1 VEIPSVPSQA
11 VTPWETMTKHLSS
24 PLILFAIGIGFANMC
39 GGTVAGVASANDF
52 PTIRYE
58 ISGSSPVAEY
68 ISYQTTD
75 GQQRAVD
82 AKLPWSAEFT
92 GFGGQVYVISAQ
104 GQGTLTCRILVDGQ
118 SVKDAT
124 ATGAPARTA
133 CTH

>member
-1 VEIPSVPSQA
+1 
-11 VTPWETMTKHLSS
+11 MTKHVRGPS
-24 PLILFAIGIGFANMC
+24 ILFAIGVGFANMC
-39 GGTVAGVASANDF
+39 GGPAAGVAGANDF

-68 ISYQTTD
+68 IAYETTD
-75 GQQRAVD
+75 GQQRAVN

-92 GFGGQVYVISAQ
+92 GFGGQVYVLTAQ
-104 GQGTLTCRILVDGQ
+104 GQGTLTCRILIDGQ

-124 ATGAPARTA
+124 ATGTPARTA

>member
-1 VEIPSVPSQA
+1 VETTSVPSQA
-11 VTPWETMTKHLSS
+11 VTPWETMTKIFSG
-24 PLILFAIGIGFANMC
+24 PAILFTIGIGFANMC
-39 GGTVAGVASANDF
+39 GGPAAGVASAKDF

-68 ISYQTTD
+68 ISYETTD
-75 GQQRAVD
+75 GQQRAVN
-82 AKLPWSAEFT
+82 ATLPWSAEFA

-104 GQGTLTCRILVDGQ
+104 GQGTLTCRILIDGQ